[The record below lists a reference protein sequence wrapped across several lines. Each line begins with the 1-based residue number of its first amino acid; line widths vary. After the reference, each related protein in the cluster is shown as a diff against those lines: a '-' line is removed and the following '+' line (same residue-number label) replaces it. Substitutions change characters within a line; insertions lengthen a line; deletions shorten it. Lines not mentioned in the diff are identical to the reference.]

1 MNQNN
6 VKPILIHITGKPAL
20 IPFDTADIPIHSKPG
35 VVTYQKKIQQA
46 MLDAG
51 AVRLKCL
58 VEIEITYQAPEPAAG
73 WLAAV
78 LRTVRI
84 ALSGTVLEDG
94 SQIRQSDVVYH
105 KGDYLLE
112 IRLVPLTEIVPL
124 TENKQKNTIDE
135 SFEKSESRRRAK
147 WIRESQVFRAYTP
160 RSSFGKH

>member
-20 IPFDTADIPIHSKPG
+20 ILFDTADIPIHSKPG

-78 LRTVRI
+78 LRTMRI
-84 ALSGTVLEDG
+84 AFSGIVLEDG
-94 SQIRQSDVVYH
+94 SQIRQSDVVYQ

-112 IRLVPLTEIVPL
+112 ISLVPLTEIVPL

>member
-1 MNQNN
+1 
-6 VKPILIHITGKPAL
+6 
-20 IPFDTADIPIHSKPG
+20 
-35 VVTYQKKIQQA
+35 

-51 AVRLKCL
+51 AVRLKCP

-73 WLAAV
+73 WLASV

-124 TENKQKNTIDE
+124 SENKQKNTIDE

-147 WIRESQVFRAYTP
+147 WIRESQLFRAYTP
-160 RSSFGKH
+160 RSSFGKQ

>member
-1 MNQNN
+1 
-6 VKPILIHITGKPAL
+6 
-20 IPFDTADIPIHSKPG
+20 
-35 VVTYQKKIQQA
+35 

-51 AVRLKCL
+51 AVCLKCP

-73 WLAAV
+73 WLASV

-124 TENKQKNTIDE
+124 SENKQKNAIDE

-147 WIRESQVFRAYTP
+147 WIRESQLFRAYTP